1 MKRIVAAAIVLTIGA
16 LVVAGHAAPS
26 TQEASKAP
34 SVTTLVASPSPSV
47 ETQQVTL
54 SVTVKPR
61 ETSAD
66 VPAGAVE
73 FFDAASSLGLV
84 PLVDAGDGPAAS
96 LTVKLSVG
104 PHPLSATYKGDA
116 RFDVSI
122 SPPLLHIVNKP

>member
-1 MKRIVAAAIVLTIGA
+1 MTRIVAAAILVTIGG

-26 TQEASKAP
+26 PQETSKAA
-34 SVTTLVASPSPSV
+34 SVTTLVASPSPSL

-73 FFDAASSLGLV
+73 LFDAAKSLGLV

-96 LTVKLSVG
+96 LTVTLGAG